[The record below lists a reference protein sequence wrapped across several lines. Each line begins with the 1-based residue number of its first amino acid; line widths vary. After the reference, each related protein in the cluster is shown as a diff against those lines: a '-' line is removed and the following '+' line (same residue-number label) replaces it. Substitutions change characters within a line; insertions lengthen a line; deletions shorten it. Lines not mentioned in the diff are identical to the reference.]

1 MGGEYLPLL
10 SNARFSA
17 FERLGECRDGVESGG
32 GEGGVGEEGAG
43 GCHVVFAPLEV
54 AAWLFGERVVLG
66 YGFTCRPICNKGI
79 LHDGNTE
86 WLENLEETHS
96 ASSKH
101 SAAKALDHCLSPLL
115 ETVAAE

>member
-1 MGGEYLPLL
+1 MGVLGYGVWYVEGGIANGVWFVERWGGEYLPLL

-54 AAWLFGERVVLG
+54 AAWFFGERVVLG

-79 LHDGNTE
+79 LRDGNTE
-86 WLENLEETHS
+86 
-96 ASSKH
+96 
-101 SAAKALDHCLSPLL
+101 
-115 ETVAAE
+115 